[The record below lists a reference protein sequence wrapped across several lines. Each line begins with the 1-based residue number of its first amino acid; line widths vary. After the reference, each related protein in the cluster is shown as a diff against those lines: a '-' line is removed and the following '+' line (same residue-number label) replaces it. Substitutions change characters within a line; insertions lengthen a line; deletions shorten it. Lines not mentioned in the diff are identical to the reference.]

1 MKRMELAILAPS
13 RGRPQNIMR
22 LSEAVAGTTVLPCH
36 IFVRLDDDDPSE
48 YPELPNATYF
58 KGKRIFYA
66 ASLNEL
72 AEVAKK
78 QGYTHLAL
86 LGDDVVPETEG
97 WDKTLMESVP
107 DLGVAYGSDGLEH
120 LHGPD
125 LPTHVVMPMEM
136 YRRLGWVG
144 MPKLRHLF
152 CDNVWHELGQLTTLN
167 YYPQVKLSHYH
178 RWNKKAADD
187 DTYRQANDKKKRD
200 DDRRA
205 FEEWRDGEGLQ
216 EAAKALR

>member
-1 MKRMELAILAPS
+1 MQRLELAVLAPS

-22 LSEAVAGTTVLPCH
+22 LSEAVARTTVLPCH
-36 IFVRLDDDDPSE
+36 IFVRLDDDDSSE
-48 YPELPNATYF
+48 YPELANVTYF

-86 LGDDVVPETEG
+86 LGDDVVPETVG
-97 WDKTLMESVP
+97 WDKTLMESVLE
-107 DLGVAYGSDGLEH
+107 LGVAYGSDGLEH
-120 LHGPD
+120 LHGAD

-136 YRRLGWVG
+136 YSRLGWVG

-152 CDNVWHELGQLTTLN
+152 CDNVWRELGNLTKLN
-167 YYPQVKLSHYH
+167 YHSDVKLSHYH

-187 DTYRQANDKKKRD
+187 DTYRQANDKKKREA
-200 DDRRA
+200 DRQA
-205 FEEWRDGEGLQ
+205 FEDWKNGDGLR
-216 EAAKALR
+216 EAAEALK